1 LDDGLVFGAEDTNIT
16 LGVNWH
22 MNKQV
27 RFMRNHIL
35 VDIKTVAGDEDL
47 SATQVRGQ
55 MDF

>member
-1 LDDGLVFGAEDTNIT
+1 VFGAEDTNIT